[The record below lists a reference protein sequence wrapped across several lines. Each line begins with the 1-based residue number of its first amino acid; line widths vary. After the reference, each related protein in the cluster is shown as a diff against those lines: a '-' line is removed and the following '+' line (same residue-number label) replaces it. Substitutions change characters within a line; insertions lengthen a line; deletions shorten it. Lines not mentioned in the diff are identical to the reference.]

1 MRTVRIT
8 YSDGDSTVTRINGT
22 EEEIR
27 QYYRIGNVNIHGY
40 DDGNGWKEYKRTIT
54 GLEFI
59 DSPGYY
65 LTYNSGHGVFGYVG
79 KYDSPFD
86 LSKPAIV
93 FATREEA
100 RVALKYVQD
109 RYAIRAHYV
118 ANHLRII
125 PTTKSDHVKNKFS
138 K

>member
-1 MRTVRIT
+1 MRTVKVT

-27 QYYRIGNVNIHGY
+27 QYYRIGNVNVHGY

-65 LTYNSGHGVFGYVG
+65 LTYNGGCGVMAYVG
-79 KYDSPFD
+79 NDGAPFTD
-86 LSKPAIV
+86 RKAPII
-93 FATREEA
+93 FATRKEA
-100 RVALKYVQD
+100 RMALKYV
-109 RYAIRAHYV
+109 RIKYAPNKAHYV
-118 ANHLRII
+118 ANHFRII
-125 PTTKSDHVKNKFS
+125 PTTESDHVKNKF
-138 K
+138 